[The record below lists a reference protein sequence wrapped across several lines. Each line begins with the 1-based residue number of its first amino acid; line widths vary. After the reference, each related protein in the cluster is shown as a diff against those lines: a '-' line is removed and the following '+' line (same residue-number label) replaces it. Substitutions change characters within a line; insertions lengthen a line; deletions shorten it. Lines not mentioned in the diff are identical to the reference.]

1 MNILDMCD
9 FGHVWNLNMKKVI
22 LSLATAAL
30 MLTAFAQKAPKEI
43 GCAVM
48 TAHKVNIEKATKAK
62 MFADYKGKR
71 YFFCCAGCPAEFKKD
86 PAKFKD
92 APSIPT
98 PKPAKGK

>member
-1 MNILDMCD
+1 
-9 FGHVWNLNMKKVI
+9 MKKVI
-22 LSLATAAL
+22 LSLAATAL

-48 TAHKVNIEKATKAK
+48 TSHKVNIEKATKAK

-71 YFFCCAGCPAEFKKD
+71 YFFCCGGCPAEFKKD
-86 PAKFKD
+86 PAKFKS

-98 PKPAKGK
+98 PKASKSK